1 YGELWPLNTADAFC
15 VFLRV
20 DDLIQDDG
28 VYIHPSQTLGDIVQI
43 MSRERHDDYFPVL
56 DNEKHLLGIVRLN
69 DVREDLFNPQK
80 YGNPITRYMLLSP
93 DTILQHEQIQSVL
106 RRFDENHVWVLP
118 VVDKEKHYLG
128 YISKSRIM
136 TAYREQLVKIS
147 Q

>member
-1 YGELWPLNTADAFC
+1 MVSRKLRRIRLRSASGIFC
-15 VFLRV
+15 VWRAK
-20 DDLIQDDG
+20 I
-28 VYIHPSQTLGDIVQI
+28 
-43 MSRERHDDYFPVL
+43 
-56 DNEKHLLGIVRLN
+56 
-69 DVREDLFNPQK
+69 
-80 YGNPITRYMLLSP
+80 LSP